1 LDDLGFWLAK
11 GYIYE
16 EEHMIGEL
24 VTNML
29 HSTVPG
35 FIGVTVIFVYLAAI
49 VWAAMYRIKEG
60 GHLEHH

>member
-1 LDDLGFWLAK
+1 
-11 GYIYE
+11 
-16 EEHMIGEL
+16 MIGEL

-35 FIGVTVIFVYLAAI
+35 FIGVTVIFVYLATI